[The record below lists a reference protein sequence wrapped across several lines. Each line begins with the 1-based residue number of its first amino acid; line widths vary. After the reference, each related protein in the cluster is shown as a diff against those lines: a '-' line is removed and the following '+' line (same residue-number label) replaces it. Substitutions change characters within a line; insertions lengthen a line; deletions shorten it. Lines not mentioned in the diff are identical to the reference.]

1 MTEIKNGRLFI
12 SLKLRK
18 PTLSNS
24 GKTLVVASTRGVK
37 RSSVKI
43 DGKFVRYTANAF
55 IDLGRGK
62 QPR

>member
-1 MTEIKNGRLFI
+1 MTEIKNGRFVI

-18 PTLSNS
+18 PTLSKS

-43 DGKFVRYTANAF
+43 DGKAVRYIANAF
-55 IDLGRGK
+55 IDPDRPK
-62 QPR
+62 